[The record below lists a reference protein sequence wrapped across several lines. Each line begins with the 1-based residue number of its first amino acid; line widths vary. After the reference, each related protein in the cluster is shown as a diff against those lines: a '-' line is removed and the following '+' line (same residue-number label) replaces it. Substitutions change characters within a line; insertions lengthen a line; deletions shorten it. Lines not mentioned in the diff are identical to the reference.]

1 MSQQSPPSSSSGRP
15 SSDPWHAFGY
25 LVSGVAMYGVLGWLL
40 DRWLGT
46 SFLVAV
52 GILVGAGLGLYLTIS
67 RLNAGAAPDEQTDR
81 PRRTSHPTDQPEQD

>member
-1 MSQQSPPSSSSGRP
+1 MSQQSPPSSSGKP
-15 SSDPWHAFGY
+15 STDPWHAFGY
-25 LVSGVAMYGVLGWLL
+25 LTSGVAMYGVLGWLL

-67 RLNAGAAPDEQTDR
+67 RLNAGAAPDEDDR
-81 PRRTSHPTDQPEQD
+81 PRTTHPTDQPEQD

>member
-15 SSDPWHAFGY
+15 TTDPWHAFGY
-25 LVSGVAMYGVLGWLL
+25 LVSGVAAYGGLGWLL

-46 SFLVAV
+46 TFLVAV

-67 RLNAGAAPDEQTDR
+67 RLNAGAAPDDR
-81 PRRTSHPTDQPEQD
+81 TARPSRTTQPTDQPEQD